1 MFGRI
6 LSRAVALS
14 LFVLFSGLFIAAQDL
29 DDVTISGKVTDT
41 NGLAV
46 VGATVTVTSVE
57 TSESRTII
65 TDEDGQY
72 RFLKLKP
79 GTYKVK
85 AAATGFG
92 ILETPGIPT
101 ISAQNV
107 QRDFKLTPAD
117 VTAEQT
123 VIVTEEDGPPV
134 DTTRTIVG
142 GTVTEREIEEIPNN
156 SRNALDLVLTLG
168 GTSEEQ
174 LSTNDLAEDRG
185 QNPSNAPLEQGNFS
199 ISGGTAYSNNLTIDG
214 FDNNDDRSSRDRFQ
228 PSLEGISEV
237 QVISNQFSA
246 EYGRA
251 SGGRIN
257 IRTRSGGKN
266 FRGRAFMF
274 FRDESMNANTWY
286 NNSRRIRRPAL
297 QELNPGF
304 TLSGPVI
311 LPGFGDGEEFPWF
324 NGRKRK
330 TFFAIAYEYNKL
342 ADTTLIDAYLPLT
355 ANPNYPLPDPT
366 GTTQYCDTAGS
377 PAPPCPPGTAA
388 IAAYNKLYDTPN
400 KANIFTARID
410 TELFRNN
417 NFTFGFQFGR
427 RNNKRT
433 SGNTVTR
440 LENAFQARNI
450 NTDAYNFTDN
460 HVFGAR
466 AVNQL
471 RVQWSRY
478 EPSFE
483 APNPFDPVVIVGI
496 RDPIA
501 NAVRSLV
508 MGNSTASSGSNF
520 PETRNETR
528 WQFQESLT
536 YLMGRH
542 TFKMG
547 FDIQNVVSKVIG
559 LGDAT
564 GTFNFANSFTFTQ
577 NVISQYRQNFGT
589 GQDVKNRYYG
599 VFFNDE
605 FKPWSNV
612 TVSAGLRYERETA
625 VVDKNNIGPRFG
637 IAWDPFKKGK
647 GVIRFGT
654 GIFYNRV
661 LLRTVGDSIQ
671 NTGGSLESFNS
682 NAIGTSAADPRQL
695 AIEAA
700 ISTTFPNSFTSAQ
713 LHALV
718 LNTCLAQTPNA
729 PGGCSDR
736 LGFTQNGV
744 SSAGNPL
751 RTVEANLR
759 IPESYQ
765 FNVGFER
772 ELFKGW
778 VFEANFTW
786 NKTVHLWRDVNAN
799 VPVLPAG
806 YKDWTEW
813 LAGGTANH
821 PTGNTYSIVNQ
832 NGTIRT
838 YSFVLGPTNDTS
850 GVSACS
856 FTTTNTCVVNL
867 NSTNSGTTAPSA
879 ATAGVDGNATGNPI
893 PIALAAIAQF
903 RPFQEVSETSRIG
916 AMGNAFYRGLVLEM
930 RSRYRKLGYGFG
942 ASYRFAY
949 TLSKT
954 MDDGLNN
961 TANAE
966 VNGDFKREWARN
978 LQDRRHRFAVT
989 GSFDMPWWLG
999 KIRFSPRFRYGTSAP
1014 FNLGAGSNVDRN
1026 LDDLSTD
1033 RVNFSGNLKD
1043 LRWRE
1048 PGSPIPTE
1056 LLAQFSLQPI
1066 GSRSGNLPRNAGI
1079 GPSFY
1084 TFDLSTSRE
1093 FRFRERMKLR
1103 PQVQFDNIL
1112 NAAVFNY
1119 GSAFINSALTTAAQ
1133 QNFLVPT
1140 RTYRQ
1145 RQIRVGLRFDF

>member
-6 LSRAVALS
+6 LSRALALS
-14 LFVLFSGLFIAAQDL
+14 VFVFACSLFLVGQDL
-29 DDVTISGKVTDT
+29 DDVTINGKVTDS

-46 VGATVTVTSVE
+46 VGASVTVTAVE
-57 TSESRTII
+57 TGESRTLV
-65 TDEDGQY
+65 TDDDGQY

-85 AAATGFG
+85 AAASGFG

-107 QRDFKLTPAD
+107 QKDFKLTPAD
-117 VTAEQT
+117 VRAEQT
-123 VIVTEEDGPPV
+123 VTVTEDDGPPV

-156 SRNALDLVLTLG
+156 TRNALDLVLTLG

-237 QVISNQFSA
+237 QVISNQFSS

-266 FRGRAFMF
+266 FRGRVFMF
-274 FRDESMNANTWY
+274 FRDESLNANTWF
-286 NNSRRIRRPAL
+286 NNQRGIRRPAL

-311 LPGFGDGEEFPWF
+311 LPGFGDGADYPWF
-324 NGRKRK
+324 DGRKHK
-330 TFFAIAYEYNKL
+330 TFFAIAYENLKL
-342 ADTTLIDAYLPLT
+342 ADTTLIDAYLPID
-355 ANPNYPLPDPT
+355 ANPNYPLPNPT
-366 GTTQYCDTAGS
+366 GTTLYCDAPGS
-377 PAPPCPPGTAA
+377 PAPPCAAGVAA

-400 KANIFTARID
+400 KGNIFTARID
-410 TELFRNN
+410 TELFKNN
-417 NFTFGFQFGR
+417 NFTFGFQYGR
-427 RNNKRT
+427 KNNQRT

-440 LENAFQARNI
+440 LENAFQAKNI

-466 AVNQL
+466 AVNQV

-478 EPSFE
+478 EPSFQ

-501 NAVRSLV
+501 GAVRSLV

-520 PETRNETR
+520 PDTRNETR

-536 YLMGRH
+536 YLTGSH
-542 TFKMG
+542 TLKMG
-547 FDIQNVVSKVIG
+547 FDIQNVDSKVIG

-564 GTFNFANSFTFTQ
+564 GTFNFQNSFTFTQ
-577 NVISQYRQNFGT
+577 NMLSRFRQNFGT

-599 VFFNDE
+599 VFLNDE

-612 TVSAGLRYERETA
+612 TISAGLRYERETA
-625 VVDKNNIGPRFG
+625 VSDKNNFGPRLG

-671 NTGGSLESFNS
+671 NSGGNLVNFDS
-682 NAIGTSAADPRQL
+682 NAIGTAATDSRRVAILAALSARFPSSYPSVNALRAL
-695 AIEAA
+695 VTETCATVV
-700 ISTTFPNSFTSAQ
+700 TTFSCNS
-713 LHALV
+713 
-718 LNTCLAQTPNA
+718 NT
-729 PGGCSDR
+729 
-736 LGFTQNGV
+736 GFTTGNV

-751 RTVEANLR
+751 RSVEADLK

-778 VFEANFTW
+778 VFEANYTW
-786 NKTVHLWRDVNAN
+786 NKTVHLWRDYNSNAAL
-799 VPVLPAG
+799 LPAG
-806 YKDWTEW
+806 YTDWNDYLTRTGSPGNVYI
-813 LAGGTANH
+813 LSPTRRYTFFNGLTNDPSGLHDGSQTGGACTVNTANC
-821 PTGNTYSIVNQ
+821 
-832 NGTIRT
+832 
-838 YSFVLGPTNDTS
+838 F
-850 GVSACS
+850 
-856 FTTTNTCVVNL
+856 VNL
-867 NSTNSGTTAPSA
+867 NTTNSSSTAPA
-879 ATAGVDGNATGNPI
+879 IAVTGTNFNATGAPI
-893 PIALAAIAQF
+893 GIATAAIAPF
-903 RPFQEVSETSRIG
+903 RPDQTVSETSQIG
-916 AMGNAFYRGLVLEM
+916 SRGNAFYQGLILEL
-930 RSRYRKLGYGFG
+930 RSRYRKLGHGFG
-942 ASYRFAY
+942 ASFRFAY

-966 VNGDFKREWARN
+966 VNGDFSREWARS
-978 LQDRRHRFAVT
+978 LQDRRHRFSLT
-989 GSFDMPWWLG
+989 GTFEGPWWLG
-999 KIRFSPRFRYGTSAP
+999 KLRLSPRFRYGTSGR
-1014 FNLGAGSNVDRN
+1014 FNLGDGGSDRN
-1026 LDDLSTD
+1026 LDDLGTD
-1033 RVNFSGNLKD
+1033 RVNFSGNLD
-1043 LRWRE
+1043 DIVFRE
-1048 PGSPIPTE
+1048 PGTPLPADLFTK
-1056 LLAQFSLQPI
+1056 FSLQPI
-1066 GSRSGNLPRNAGI
+1066 GARSGNLPRNAGTA
-1079 GPSFY
+1079 PSFY
-1084 TFDLSTSRE
+1084 TFDLSVTRE
-1093 FRFRERMKLR
+1093 WRFLERFKLR
-1103 PQVQFDNIL
+1103 PVVQFDNIL

-1119 GSAFINSALTTAAQ
+1119 GAAFIDLTAGSAS
-1133 QNFLVPT
+1133 FLVPT
-1140 RTYRQ
+1140 RTIRP
-1145 RQIRVGLRFDF
+1145 RQIRLGMRFDF